1 VSAEGVAAAIGAA
14 RLLPVVRVGSA
25 IEATQ
30 ATGVL
35 VSAGVGVIEL
45 TATTP
50 DWASALRTARA
61 AHPDVVLGLGTV
73 TDADTA
79 ERALATGADFLV
91 SPYPRPEV
99 RRVAEG
105 AGVLFLEGGFTPG
118 EVAEAASRGPAKVFP
133 AHLGGPGYLR
143 SLRAIVPGARLIPT
157 GGIALAEVSAY
168 LAAGAFAVGVGSDL
182 TAGGGPSESDLAER
196 LAAALDA
203 PVAS

>member
-14 RLLPVVRVGSA
+14 RLLPVVRVDSA
-25 IEATQ
+25 GAATEAT
-30 ATGVL
+30 AML
-35 VSAGVGVIEL
+35 ASAGVGVVEL

-50 DWASALRTARA
+50 DWSRALRTARA
-61 AHPDVVLGLGTV
+61 DHPDVVLGLGTV

-79 ERALATGADFLV
+79 ERALAAGVDFLV
-91 SPYPRPEV
+91 SPYPRPDV

-118 EVAEAASRGPAKVFP
+118 EVAEAARRGPAKVFP
-133 AHLGGPGYLR
+133 AHLGGPSYLR
-143 SLRAIVPGARLIPT
+143 SLRAIAPGARLIPT

-182 TAGGGPSESDLAER
+182 TAAGGLSETDLAER

-203 PVAS
+203 PVAP